1 MKKVLVIIPNL
12 RCGGAEK
19 MSLLYAKL
27 LFKQGYVVRLVNLGK
42 RSGELSEYVPINIEY
57 ITLGATHVRSTIF
70 KLYKMIRAWK
80 PDFIFSSLKYTSV
93 LILVLSLFCNM
104 CVILREPT
112 LPSNKL
118 FVTFKARI
126 VDWFT
131 RMLYKRAYKIIAQ
144 TDEMK
149 QEIESYYKLPA
160 NRICVLNNPI
170 DSDLLEEKTK
180 DMVNPYGEYK
190 GFDILLAVG
199 NISYA
204 KGYDILLEAF
214 EQYDN
219 VKSHLF
225 IIGRCDGEYGKK
237 IIQMVD
243 SFKSKDRIHFLGFV
257 NNPYPYMKFC
267 TVYILSSRMEG
278 LPNVLLEA
286 MFFNKPIIAS
296 DCVPY
301 VGKVLT
307 DYSQSIVVKS
317 NSVSELLKGLYNVH
331 NRNIENYT
339 ACQNDYDLKYI
350 FS

>member
-1 MKKVLVIIPNL
+1 
-12 RCGGAEK
+12 

-27 LFKQGYVVRLVNLGK
+27 LFKQGYVVRLVNLGE

-93 LILVLSLFCNM
+93 LILVLSLFCNI
-104 CVILREPT
+104 CVIMRESTVPC
-112 LPSNKL
+112 NKL

-180 DMVNPYGEYK
+180 DIDNPYGEYK
-190 GFDILLAVG
+190 GSEIMLAVG

-243 SFKSKDRIHFLGFV
+243 YCK
-257 NNPYPYMKFC
+257 
-267 TVYILSSRMEG
+267 
-278 LPNVLLEA
+278 
-286 MFFNKPIIAS
+286 
-296 DCVPY
+296 
-301 VGKVLT
+301 
-307 DYSQSIVVKS
+307 
-317 NSVSELLKGLYNVH
+317 
-331 NRNIENYT
+331 
-339 ACQNDYDLKYI
+339 
-350 FS
+350 